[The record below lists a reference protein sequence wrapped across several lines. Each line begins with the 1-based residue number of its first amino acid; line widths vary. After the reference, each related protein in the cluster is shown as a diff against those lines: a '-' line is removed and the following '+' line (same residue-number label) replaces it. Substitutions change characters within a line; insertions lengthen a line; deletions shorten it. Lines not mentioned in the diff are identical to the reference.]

1 MAANID
7 ALSVNYLNE
16 THKEDFDLGEG
27 EVTPQHIPSF
37 LQELESEIRDAEIY
51 RGDFSLSI
59 EFAKNRSAFIG
70 WYDECNDEFYY
81 PDNGSGNTEPVDLL
95 VNVCPE
101 ERFLCYEMADIKA
114 IVAHFCETG
123 ERSPHY
129 TWVLDEC

>member
-1 MAANID
+1 MHID
-7 ALSVNYLNE
+7 ALSINYLRE
-16 THKEDFDLGEG
+16 AFKDDLDLDEG
-27 EVTPQHIPSF
+27 EVTPRHSQA
-37 LQELESEIRDAEIY
+37 LLKELTSEIRDAEIFW
-51 RGDFSLSI
+51 GDFSLTV
-59 EFAKNRSAFIG
+59 EFDKNRAAFIG

-101 ERFLCYEMADIKA
+101 ERFMCYDMANIQA

-123 ERSPHY
+123 QRNPDY